1 MLHTLK
7 NPNNKTLVIA
17 VSIIFLVGLIALSS
31 AASGAFFLKQFIFG
45 LVSAAI
51 VFVLYRIFSL
61 DFFLQ
66 NSTLIYFLNIAL
78 LLSLKILGS
87 TILGS
92 QRWLRIGPIS
102 IQPSEIAKVCLII
115 YLAAWL
121 SRHPIRGYGDILKT
135 LAVIALPAGLVLIQP
150 DLGTTL
156 VYIAICFGMLF
167 WAGAK
172 LIELLVLVSP
182 LLTAIFSSFG
192 KELLSYN
199 YGDLHFALTLPFVI
213 FLFILLTACALYY
226 KAWRSP
232 WISTCLFGLVSF
244 NLVSMVFK
252 TIAWG
257 FLKEY
262 QQKRLV
268 IFVDPY
274 SDPLGA
280 GYHIIQ
286 SLYAI
291 GSGGIFGQGYKA
303 GNLTQGRFVP
313 EQHTDF
319 IFSSIG
325 EEFGLLGSLLVISL
339 YAVVLLTIISI
350 AKESQHKF
358 PALICIGTF
367 SMLIFHIFV
376 NIGMNLSVMPIT
388 GVPLPFFSYGGSSL
402 IVDLFLVSL
411 VLKSSLLNKN
421 LL

>member
-7 NPNNKTLVIA
+7 HPNNKTLAIA
-17 VSIIFLVGLIALSS
+17 VVAIFTVGLLALSS
-31 AASGAFFLKQFIFG
+31 AASGTFFLKQFIFG
-45 LVSAAI
+45 LVSAVI
-51 VFVLYRIFSL
+51 VFVLYRMFSL
-61 DFFLQ
+61 NFFLQ
-66 NSTLIYFLNIAL
+66 HSTLIYFLNIGL
-78 LLSLKILGS
+78 LLFLKVMGS
-87 TILGS
+87 TDLGS
-92 QRWLRIGPIS
+92 QRWLRLGPIS

-121 SRHPIRGYGDILKT
+121 SKNPIRGYGDILKT
-135 LAVIALPAGLVLIQP
+135 LAVIAIPAGLVLIQP

-192 KELLSYN
+192 KELLVYN
-199 YGDLHFALTLPFVI
+199 YDNLHFALTLPFVI
-213 FLFILLTACALYY
+213 YLAVLIAACTFYY
-226 KAWRSP
+226 QAWRSP
-232 WISTCLFGLVSF
+232 WISTYLFGLLSF
-244 NLVSMVFK
+244 NLVAMVFK
-252 TIAWG
+252 TIAWE

-262 QQKRLV
+262 QQNRLT
-268 IFVDPY
+268 IFLAPY
-274 SDPLGA
+274 ADPLGA
-280 GYHIIQ
+280 GYNIIQ

-291 GSGGIFGQGYKA
+291 GSGGIFGQGYRS

-325 EEFGLLGSLLVISL
+325 EEFGLLGTLVTITL
-339 YAVVLLTIISI
+339 YAVILLTIISI
-350 AKESQHKF
+350 AKDSQHKF

>member
-1 MLHTLK
+1 MLILK
-7 NPNNKTLVIA
+7 TQNSKVLILAILGIFVI
-17 VSIIFLVGLIALSS
+17 GLFALAS
-31 AASGAFFLKQFIFG
+31 AASGAFFLKQIIYALFSLI
-45 LVSAAI
+45 L
-51 VFVLYRIFSL
+51 VFVLYRLL
-61 DFFLQ
+61 DLKFFQ
-66 NSTLIYFLNIAL
+66 NNATIIYFLNIVL
-78 LLSLKILGS
+78 LILLKVLGT

-92 QRWLRIGPIS
+92 QRWLRLGPIS

-121 SRHPIRGYGDILKT
+121 SRNPIRGYVDIVKT
-135 LAVIALPAGLVLIQP
+135 LALVAIPAGLVVIQP

-172 LIELLVLVSP
+172 LIELLILVSP

-192 KELLSYN
+192 KELMVYN
-199 YGDLHFALTLPFVI
+199 YGSLHFALTIPFLI
-213 FLFILLTACALYY
+213 FIIALVVVSTIYY
-226 KAWRSP
+226 RAWRSP
-232 WISTCLFGLVSF
+232 WISSGIFALLSF
-244 NLVSMVFK
+244 NLVVMIFK

-262 QQKRLV
+262 QQKRLT
-268 IFVDPY
+268 IFLDPY

-291 GSGGIFGQGYKA
+291 GSGGFWGQGFRA

-319 IFSSIG
+319 IFSTIG
-325 EEFGLLGSLLVISL
+325 EEFGFIGTILV
-339 YAVVLLTIISI
+339 VVLYGMICLHIITI
-350 AKESQHKF
+350 AKNSENKF
-358 PALICIGTF
+358 NALLSIGTF
-367 SMLIFHIFV
+367 SMLFFHIFV
-376 NIGMNLSVMPIT
+376 NIGMNLSIMPIT

-402 IVDLFLVSL
+402 LVDLFLISL
-411 VLKSSLLNKN
+411 VVKSAKSTKHLH
-421 LL
+421 